1 MNNQYYEPNI
11 YLLAAYTGE
20 QRVTFN
26 LCNYLPSIVHVS
38 VGFPTNHVSPNS
50 FDGRFLI
57 LICTL
62 DPGWC
67 YQKFAT
73 SLPTLKVSKRLS
85 RHVTLSKSKE
95 WNCCHGIGDDLTV
108 NAPATLSEQGEQEMS
123 IPHQAINAAMT
134 HLLSPF
140 PLLIQG
146 AVELF

>member
-1 MNNQYYEPNI
+1 MNKQYYEPNI

-38 VGFPTNHVSPNS
+38 VGFPTNHVSPTS

-73 SLPTLKVSKRLS
+73 SLPTLKVSKRLF
-85 RHVTLSKSKE
+85 RHITLSKSEK
-95 WNCCHGIGDDLTV
+95 
-108 NAPATLSEQGEQEMS
+108 SE
-123 IPHQAINAAMT
+123 IVAMALET
-134 HLLSPF
+134 T
-140 PLLIQG
+140 
-146 AVELF
+146 